1 MINTVPRGVQLT
13 EEIKLIPAKVSWAR
27 IHWEKQLLFNV
38 AFRVRPIKLLYTAPI
53 HRVFY
58 LARYPT

>member
-1 MINTVPRGVQLT
+1 MLERMINTVPRGVELT

-38 AFRVRPIKLLYTAPI
+38 AFRVRPIE
-53 HRVFY
+53 
-58 LARYPT
+58 